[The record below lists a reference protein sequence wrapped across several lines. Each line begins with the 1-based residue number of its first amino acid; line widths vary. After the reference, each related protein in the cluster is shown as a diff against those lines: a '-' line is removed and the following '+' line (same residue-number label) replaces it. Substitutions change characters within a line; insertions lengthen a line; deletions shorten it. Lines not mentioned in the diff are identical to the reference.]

1 MSDHERS
8 RCSLFRRHSQE
19 LPRET
24 TTDVS
29 IERDKVRDPKT
40 AEDRKQ
46 QQRIFGRFAERLSL
60 FDQQLRPLCRGF
72 GFRRSI
78 PFDM

>member
-24 TTDVS
+24 TADVS

-40 AEDRKQ
+40 VEDRKQ
-46 QQRIFGRFAERLSL
+46 QQRIFWRLSEHFRL
-60 FDQQLRPLCRGF
+60 FDQ
-72 GFRRSI
+72 
-78 PFDM
+78 